1 MMKKTLALSFLLV
14 VILSA
19 CGQPAVTLNGSQF
32 ATETYVK
39 AWISA
44 WAAHDANKMMALYAE
59 DATYM
64 DYGVNYGPINKQTLS
79 DDIHQSF
86 QEVGLGL
93 KVTAY
98 TITPDGIYAAL
109 NINLIAQ
116 DKNGNKVSLPG
127 VVILEYKAG
136 EIISEKDYYNGGPLN

>member
-1 MMKKTLALSFLLV
+1 
-14 VILSA
+14 
-19 CGQPAVTLNGSQF
+19 
-32 ATETYVK
+32 
-39 AWISA
+39 
-44 WAAHDANKMMALYAE
+44 MMALYAE

-79 DDIHQSF
+79 DDIHKSF

-93 KVTAY
+93 QVTAY

-109 NINLIAQ
+109 NMTITAQ
-116 DKNGNKVSLPG
+116 DKNGKKVTLPG

-136 EIISEKDYYNGGPLN
+136 EIISEKDYYNGGPLI